1 LFYEINILS
10 LQENTIGMKRI
21 RWFFPVFCCFFA
33 CQLYEIDYTDVQ
45 LNVCTGNCVQIK
57 GKVMNAQAGQGL
69 DKVRIEVILERESPS
84 DPLCW
89 SCFKEAI
96 GSTTSDKDGYFQ
108 FSLPIDT
115 MDANYSYTITLQR
128 NQYFEKQVFVRNFS
142 ELKSMYEMKLY
153 MIPSAKLKIMVTN
166 QLSVQPNDEFGYSIE
181 ATLDPSLLNDSCDFP
196 TYENFD
202 ESWHHRM
209 PASTKSYTDSY
220 DIPSPSVVKT
230 FWWYMIMEGNH
241 YNVLQRDSFPVS
253 SFEYVEKKYTL
264 K

>member
-1 LFYEINILS
+1 
-10 LQENTIGMKRI
+10 
-21 RWFFPVFCCFFA
+21 
-33 CQLYEIDYTDVQ
+33 
-45 LNVCTGNCVQIK
+45 
-57 GKVMNAQAGQGL
+57 MNAHEGQGL
-69 DKVRIEVILERESPS
+69 DDVRIVAYLKYDTPS

-89 SCFKEAI
+89 SCFEEAI
-96 GSTTSDKDGYFQ
+96 GSTTSDHEGYFQ

-115 MDANYSYTITLQR
+115 MDDNYSYTIALQR
-128 NQYFEKQVFVRNFS
+128 SPYFEKQLFVRNFS

-166 QLSVQPNDEFGYSIE
+166 QLSVKPNDEFGYVIE
-181 ATLDPSLLNDSCDFP
+181 TMLDTSLLNDSCDFQ

-202 ESWHHRM
+202 EGWHHRM
-209 PASTKSYTDSY
+209 PAATKSYTDYY

-253 SFEYVEKKYTL
+253 SFEFVEKKYTL